1 MEVKI
6 NEILDRLS
14 ILLIKVEEI
23 GEPAYKEFAAYA
35 SELLLKSN
43 LDFNLAIKY
52 LRELNKI
59 NRELWNVELEFSTAK
74 KQSYKEK
81 AEGAERVRRLNSKR
95 VLFRNEISKKLGGFV
110 DIKKGYFEF
119 DKK

>member
-1 MEVKI
+1 MKIQI

-23 GEPAYKEFAAYA
+23 GQPAYKEFVAYA
-35 SELLLKSN
+35 LELLLKSEV
-43 LDFNLAIKY
+43 DFNIAIKY

-59 NRELWNVELEFSTAK
+59 NKKLWDVELKFSTG
-74 KQSYKEK
+74 KQSYEKK
-81 AEGAERVRRLNSKR
+81 AEGAEQVRRLNNKR
-95 VLFRNEISKKLGGFV
+95 VKLRNKISEEMGGFI

-119 DKK
+119 DK

>member
-1 MEVKI
+1 MEIKI

-23 GEPAYKEFAAYA
+23 GQPAYEEFVAYT
-35 SELLLKSN
+35 SELLLRSDV
-43 LDFNLAIKY
+43 DFNVAIKY

-59 NRELWNVELEFSTAK
+59 NKELWNVELEFSTG
-74 KQSYKEK
+74 KQSYKKK
-81 AEGAERVRRLNSKR
+81 AEGAEQVRRLNNQR
-95 VLFRNEISKKLGGFV
+95 VLLRNKISKELGGFV
-110 DIKKGYFEF
+110 DTKKGYFEF